1 MLPLRHKY
9 FVAKYKPFYVAIAV
23 ATIEITV
30 IVTIMAASAFSGYF
44 NSIYEPFMAAWAFSG
59 KKHYLIIVVV
69 PFIVIPLIIALV
81 THIHMLNKVKKLCV
95 HRRKRLFKAIRAVSL
110 TVGVYYACWV
120 PLSICIV
127 WKAMFKARPR

>member
-1 MLPLRHKY
+1 MLPLCHKY

-81 THIHMLNKVKKLCV
+81 TCLYTC
-95 HRRKRLFKAIRAVSL
+95 
-110 TVGVYYACWV
+110 
-120 PLSICIV
+120 
-127 WKAMFKARPR
+127 